1 MKFEPPVT
9 RTLIER
15 IEKLLPELVAL
26 LRPKY
31 PRDPVTEVRI
41 TVEQIYVLEQ
51 LDPVE
56 PITVTGLAAK
66 LGVSVPAASMAI
78 SRLVARGY
86 VDKKVDPDDR
96 RRRLLRITPSGSL
109 ARRAGLIPDVAMVKR
124 ALERVFPSERHLSVR
139 GLTHLWR
146 GAVMGR
152 GKRTHGS
159 DAVEKACLADSR
171 SVFEPLQTRGG
182 GFLPGGPLL
191 GRGGPMASGAGAA
204 RRPGTRRS
212 ARRRP

>member
-1 MKFEPPVT
+1 MKYEPPVT
-9 RTLIER
+9 QFR
-15 IEKLLPELVAL
+15 IQQVEELLPELVAL

-31 PRDPVTEVRI
+31 PRDPKTGERI

-51 LDPVE
+51 LDPLE
-56 PITVTGLAAK
+56 PITVSGLAAK

-86 VDKKVDPDDR
+86 VDKRIDPEDR

-109 ARRAGLIPDVAMVKR
+109 ARRAGLFPDRAMVKR
-124 ALERVFPSERHLSVR
+124 ALERVIPAQRNLLVR

-152 GKRTHGS
+152 GVKDPWSPRVPPSGN
-159 DAVEKACLADSR
+159 
-171 SVFEPLQTRGG
+171 PW
-182 GFLPGGPLL
+182 PG
-191 GRGGPMASGAGAA
+191 
-204 RRPGTRRS
+204 S
-212 ARRRP
+212 ARLSDSHLSFR